1 MLLTS
6 VLAILAVLLGGV
18 LGVSRNASQQLLG
31 VIRAAGLGSGCFA
44 VFGQLLPEA
53 TEDLGVLAL
62 LPFALALLASTGA
75 ERVLMTS
82 KHWAHHH
89 GRPDANGEV
98 ASAIQD
104 GVTRAAAGVRTSLEI
119 GLVALAA
126 HQIVEGVALGAL
138 ANPAAHHSA
147 ASRIGMIVALAAHT
161 IPIVAM
167 LALAFR
173 AAVGLYSTIARVVAL
188 AMVSGVGVLVAG
200 LPRASDLLA
209 AQSGW
214 IHAVVAGL
222 LLHAVL
228 HAASPQIGHEEHAP
242 PSTSPRILQALGF
255 AAGAALVVMGIVAS
269 DAMTGFLSLSTWIV
283 VVLAG
288 VLAVL
293 MNRAWPHA
301 ARLGALSLG
310 S

>member
-6 VLAILAVLLGGV
+6 VLAILAVLLGGA
-18 LGVSRNASQQLLG
+18 LGASRSTSQHLLS

-75 ERVLMTS
+75 ERLLMTS
-82 KHWAHHH
+82 SHWAHD
-89 GRPDANGEV
+89 RPKEP
-98 ASAIQD
+98 QD
-104 GVTRAAAGVRTSLEI
+104 IAEAFADGAARVAAGTRTSLEI

-138 ANPAAHHSA
+138 TVPSHSSA
-147 ASRIGMIVALAAHT
+147 ASRMGMVVALSAHT

-173 AAVGLYSTIARVVAL
+173 AAVGLYPTLARVAAL

-200 LPRASDLLA
+200 LPHASDLLA

-214 IHAVVAGL
+214 IHAIVAGL

-228 HAASPQIGHEEHAP
+228 HAATPQIGQVAEGPAP
-242 PSTSPRILQALGF
+242 SPSSTRVLWAIGF
-255 AAGAALVVMGIVAS
+255 SAGAALVVVGIVAS
-269 DAMTGFLSLSTWIV
+269 DAMLGFQSVSTWVV

-288 VLAVL
+288 ALAVL

>member
-6 VLAILAVLLGGV
+6 VLAILAVVLGGA
-18 LGVSRNASQQLLG
+18 LGVSRSASQHLLS
-31 VIRAAGLGSGCFA
+31 VIRTAGLGSGCFA

-62 LPFALALLASTGA
+62 VPFALALLASTGA
-75 ERVLMTS
+75 ERLLMTS
-82 KHWAHHH
+82 SHWGHD
-89 GRPDANGEV
+89 RPKADD
-98 ASAIQD
+98 I
-104 GVTRAAAGVRTSLEI
+104 AAALSDGAVRVAAGARTSLEI

-138 ANPAAHHSA
+138 TLPNAHNSA
-147 ASRIGMIVALAAHT
+147 ASRMGMVVALSAHT

-173 AAVGLYSTIARVVAL
+173 AAVGLYPTLARVGAL
-188 AMVSGVGVLVAG
+188 ALVSGVGVLVAG

-228 HAASPQIGHEEHAP
+228 HAASPQLGHVAP
-242 PSTSPRILQALGF
+242 GPSSPRVLQAVGF
-255 AAGAALVVMGIVAS
+255 FAGAALVVVGIVAS
-269 DAMTGFLSLSTWIV
+269 DSMAGFQSLSTWVV

-288 VLAVL
+288 ALAVL